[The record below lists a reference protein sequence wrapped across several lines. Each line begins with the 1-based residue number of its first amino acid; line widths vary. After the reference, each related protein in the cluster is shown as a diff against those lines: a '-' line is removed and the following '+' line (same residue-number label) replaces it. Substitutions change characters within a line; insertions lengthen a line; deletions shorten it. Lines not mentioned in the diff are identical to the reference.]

1 MQEYKNPNGLSPC
14 VFIWFLPPDFF
25 LTSAQYVRCARGEV
39 KACLA
44 QTPLASF
51 KTTACVKRAR
61 LFMSTASEGS
71 TVAAMELTDEDKRF
85 IVNHEGGITDD
96 VAHEIVE
103 SIRVVPNFPKPVS
116 ILSPR
121 LHQLPTFP
129 TLFFSVILAT
139 SLQFLQLLSSVL
151 VPVSSQPVHCPCWL
165 CSI

>member
-1 MQEYKNPNGLSPC
+1 
-14 VFIWFLPPDFF
+14 
-25 LTSAQYVRCARGEV
+25 
-39 KACLA
+39 
-44 QTPLASF
+44 
-51 KTTACVKRAR
+51 
-61 LFMSTASEGS
+61 MSTASEGS

-121 LHQLPTFP
+121 LHQLPTFFH
-129 TLFFSVILAT
+129 TVLLCYFCHVVAIFAASVERSRT
-139 SLQFLQLLSSVL
+139 GVL
-151 VPVSSQPVHCPCWL
+151 TDSHRPCWL

>member
-1 MQEYKNPNGLSPC
+1 
-14 VFIWFLPPDFF
+14 
-25 LTSAQYVRCARGEV
+25 
-39 KACLA
+39 
-44 QTPLASF
+44 
-51 KTTACVKRAR
+51 
-61 LFMSTASEGS
+61 MSTASEGS

-121 LHQLPTFP
+121 LHQLPNFS
-129 TLFFSVILAT
+129 TLFFSVIFAT

-151 VPVSSQPVHCPCWL
+151 VPVSSQTVIVLVGCAASEFQGPFTANGEPKGVRGGN
-165 CSI
+165 